1 MKKRTAI
8 LFLLCATALVI
19 GICALRGTDRPKQ
32 EMHQAQQ
39 TAQTTEDT
47 DDKEIE
53 TYCGRLTPSF
63 DALLDM
69 QTDAAA
75 QMQERRAAGDSD
87 REILTDFV
95 HSIGDSIQQLADVP
109 APDSLSEAQRHFAEA
124 SDAYNEAAEQLDAL
138 LEGGD
143 LDSLNAKL
151 KLAKLLPTAMDAL
164 DEVKAGIQ
172 TLEGSGAPLPDSA
185 KQLEESLDTL
195 VESGIEQAISGETE

>member
-8 LFLLCATALVI
+8 LLLLCATAVVI
-19 GICALRGTDRPKQ
+19 GVCAFRGMDRPKQ
-32 EMHQAQQ
+32 ETQQEPQTEQLTEAQGK
-39 TAQTTEDT
+39 T
-47 DDKEIE
+47 EIE
-53 TYCGRLTPSF
+53 DYCEQLETTF

-75 QMQERRAAGDSD
+75 QMQERREAGDSD
-87 REILTDFV
+87 REILSDFV
-95 HSIGDSIQQLADVP
+95 SSIGDSIQQLAEAP
-109 APDSLSEAQRHFAEA
+109 APDSLSEAQRHFTEA

-138 LEGGD
+138 LESGD

-195 VESGIEQAISGETE
+195 VESGIKQAISGETE